1 VRALRCAL
9 FVLVAAGLASSACSG
24 AFARKYE
31 YEEEVYLR
39 VDGGATVYVNASVP
53 ALVALRGANLP
64 IDPAARLDRNHV
76 RDFYQSPVTEVENV
90 SLSRR
95 DNRRYVHLRI
105 DVPDVRALAS
115 AAPFAWSSYR
125 FDVEAQDG
133 VAYEQT
139 VGAAAAAEV
148 GNVGWTG
155 GELVAFRLHVPS
167 RISFHNAPSKTVER
181 GNIVIWEQPLEA
193 RLRGEPVDIRVVMAR
208 ESILASTL
216 TLFGAMIVLAALTFG
231 AVIWLVM
238 RRGQKP
244 TGSRFPQ

>member
-1 VRALRCAL
+1 M
-9 FVLVAAGLASSACSG
+9 
-24 AFARKYE
+24 
-31 YEEEVYLR
+31 
-39 VDGGATVYVNASVP
+39 
-53 ALVALRGANLP
+53 
-64 IDPAARLDRNHV
+64 
-76 RDFYQSPVTEVENV
+76 
-90 SLSRR
+90 
-95 DNRRYVHLRI
+95 
-105 DVPDVRALAS
+105 
-115 AAPFAWSSYR
+115 
-125 FDVEAQDG
+125 
-133 VAYEQT
+133 
-139 VGAAAAAEV
+139 
-148 GNVGWTG
+148 
-155 GELVAFRLHVPS
+155 AFRLHVPS